1 MTLVANFQPVALK
14 IISPNEYEGNFNLE
28 LLMMNESDIQPN
40 INSTDMHGINE
51 INHALHDFANYDFQ
65 PRYTNIHKQAENIC
79 GAKDPS
85 QYPDNYVIKPNY
97 KIDTQLMVDE
107 GFNIRRIVASM
118 MTKTCSVST
127 IVKKLSSSLKSNK
140 TRKAIAEYNKILR
153 SIHILKTINNP
164 EYRQNMQIALNRGEA
179 YHQFVGAVSYANGS
193 KIVAKTENDQLIFK
207 ECSRLICNIIIY
219 YNSYI
224 LSQFYLQKLKE
235 NKTNQINA
243 LKGVSP
249 ASWNNINLH
258 GKYEFNKNSSNI
270 SFSSLSKLIRDEIL
284 VDDILDYGGQ
294 TLMEEEED

>member
-1 MTLVANFQPVALK
+1 
-14 IISPNEYEGNFNLE
+14 
-28 LLMMNESDIQPN
+28 
-40 INSTDMHGINE
+40 
-51 INHALHDFANYDFQ
+51 
-65 PRYTNIHKQAENIC
+65 
-79 GAKDPS
+79 
-85 QYPDNYVIKPNY
+85 
-97 KIDTQLMVDE
+97 
-107 GFNIRRIVASM
+107 
-118 MTKTCSVST
+118 
-127 IVKKLSSSLKSNK
+127 
-140 TRKAIAEYNKILR
+140 
-153 SIHILKTINNP
+153 
-164 EYRQNMQIALNRGEA
+164 MQIALNRGEA
-179 YHQFVGAVSYANGS
+179 YHQFVGAVIYANGS